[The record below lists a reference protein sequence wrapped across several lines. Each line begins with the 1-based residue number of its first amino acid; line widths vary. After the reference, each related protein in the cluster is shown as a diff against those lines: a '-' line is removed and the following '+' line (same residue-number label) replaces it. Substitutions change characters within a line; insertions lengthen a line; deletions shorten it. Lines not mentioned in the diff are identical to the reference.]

1 MISTTNLTAQGPD
14 VLARPLRSGKVIRGA
29 IRRSIAARLK
39 STPYRWGYDRKTQA
53 AARLHAYA
61 EALGVS
67 VDDASQRVAAQV
79 EHMMQ
84 AAAECRP
91 EAPWGAPTEEDSTDA

>member
-1 MISTTNLTAQGPD
+1 MPDTLAAQGPN
-14 VLARPLRSGKVIRGA
+14 VLARPLRSGKVIRSE

-53 AARLHAYA
+53 DARLRAYA

-79 EHMMQ
+79 EHMTH
-84 AAAECRP
+84 AAAQ
-91 EAPWGAPTEEDSTDA
+91 